1 MILGKQFM
9 SENDI
14 ESEKSGEEVKNSE
27 MLEEVQEA
35 PSASH

>member
-14 ESEKSGEEVKNSE
+14 ESEKEEEKNSDKI
-27 MLEEVQEA
+27 LDEVQEA
-35 PSASH
+35 PSGSH